1 MSLFYDLHIHSCLSP
16 CADNEMTPMNIAGMA
31 HIKGLDVIAL
41 TDHNC
46 GFNLPAMQHAAEK
59 FNIFFVP
66 GIETTTAEEVH
77 LLSYFKDV
85 ESALEYAGIVFE
97 SLPDIPNSAGIFGS
111 QIVYGNNDKPSGK
124 VDKLLAQASTYT
136 IEQLAELTREYGG
149 APVPAHITR
158 PSFALVTN
166 LGYIPKGIFSA
177 VELFRCQPYDCEQ
190 YKLCS
195 SDAHCLSSINE
206 RTKKIDNICTISK
219 LVDFLT

>member
-1 MSLFYDLHIHSCLSP
+1 
-16 CADNEMTPMNIAGMA
+16 MTPMNIAGMA
-31 HIKGLDVIAL
+31 HIIGLDVISL

-46 GFNLPAMQHAAEK
+46 GFNLPAMQDAADK
-59 FNIFFVP
+59 FNIMFVP

-85 ESALEYAGIVFE
+85 KSALEYAGIVFD
-97 SLPDIPNSAGIFGS
+97 SLSDISNAASIFGNQIIYGSDDKPAGI
-111 QIVYGNNDKPSGK
+111 
-124 VDKLLAQASTYT
+124 VDKMLAQTSSYT
-136 IEQLAELTREYGG
+136 IEQLAKLTRSFGG

-158 PSFALVTN
+158 PSFALITN
-166 LGYIPKGIFSA
+166 LGYIPKGLFST

-195 SDAHCLSSINE
+195 SDAHCLSGIHE
-206 RTKKIDNICTISK
+206 KAQKFDNIYTISE